1 MGSLD
6 SNNLIF
12 NANNFLRLGEGLILT
27 LKVAIVSVI
36 LSSIFGIL
44 FGIVMTSKNKF
55 IKIISNLYLEA
66 IRIIP
71 LMVWLFIFYF
81 GIPTVFNI
89 HIDSVLVGYIVFTLW
104 GTAEIGDLVRGA
116 ITSIPVIYYESAK
129 ALSLNKVQM
138 YRYIIIPISF
148 RRVLPGIINL
158 TTRMIKTTTLM
169 TLIGAV
175 DLVKI
180 GQQIIERTV
189 LTEPLASFW
198 IYGLILV
205 IYFLICFPISLGAK
219 ALEKK
224 LN

>member
-1 MGSLD
+1 MGSLVD
-6 SNNLIF
+6 NQVFSIDNLK
-12 NANNFLRLGEGLILT
+12 RLMEGLGVT
-27 LKVAIVSVI
+27 LNIAVVSVI
-36 LSSIFGIL
+36 LSTILGIIFGI
-44 FGIVMTSKNKF
+44 IMTSKKKS
-55 IKIISNLYLEA
+55 IKTISFLYLES

-89 HIDSVLVGYIVFTLW
+89 HLESILVGYIVFTLW

-116 ITSIPVIYYESAK
+116 ITSIPKIYYESAQ
-129 ALSLNKVQM
+129 ALSLNKFKT
-138 YRYIIIPISF
+138 YRYIIIPISI

-175 DLVKI
+175 DLVKV
-180 GQQIIERTV
+180 GQQIIERSI
-189 LTEPLASFW
+189 LTEPLTPFW
-198 IYGLILV
+198 IYGFMLI

>member
-1 MGSLD
+1 MGSLAD
-6 SNNLIF
+6 NQVFSIDNLK
-12 NANNFLRLGEGLILT
+12 RLMEGLGVT
-27 LKVAIVSVI
+27 LNIAIVSVVLSTI
-36 LSSIFGIL
+36 LGVI
-44 FGIVMTSKNKF
+44 FGIVMTSKKKSIKTISF
-55 IKIISNLYLEA
+55 IYLES

-81 GIPTVFNI
+81 GIPTLFNI
-89 HIDSVLVGYIVFTLW
+89 HLDSVLVGYIVFTLW

-116 ITSIPVIYYESAK
+116 ITSIPKIYYESAA
-129 ALSLNKVQM
+129 ALSLNKFKT
-138 YRYIIIPISF
+138 YRYIIISISI

-175 DLVKI
+175 DLVKV
-180 GQQIIERTV
+180 GQQIIERTI
-189 LTEPLASFW
+189 LTEPLTSFW
-198 IYGLILV
+198 IYGFMLIV
-205 IYFLICFPISLGAK
+205 YFLICFPISLGAK

>member
-1 MGSLD
+1 MGSLV
-6 SNNLIF
+6 NNQIF
-12 NANNFLRLGEGLILT
+12 NIDNLKRLMEGLGVT
-27 LKVAIVSVI
+27 LNIAVVSVI
-36 LSSIFGIL
+36 LSTILGIGFGI
-44 FGIVMTSKNKF
+44 IMTSKKKY
-55 IKIISNLYLEA
+55 IKVISFLYLES

-116 ITSIPVIYYESAK
+116 ITSIPKIYYESAQ
-129 ALSLNKVQM
+129 ALSLNKIKT
-138 YRYIIIPISF
+138 YRYIIIPISI

-175 DLVKI
+175 DLVKV
-180 GQQIIERTV
+180 GQQIIERSI
-189 LTEPLASFW
+189 LTEPLTPFW
-198 IYGLILV
+198 IYGFMLIV
-205 IYFLICFPISLGAK
+205 YFLICFPISLGAK
-219 ALEKK
+219 TLEKK

>member
-6 SNNLIF
+6 SSNLIF
-12 NANNFLRLGEGLILT
+12 NANNFLRLGEGLVLT

-36 LSSIFGIL
+36 LSSIFGII
-44 FGIVMTSKNKF
+44 FGIVMTSKNKI
-55 IKIISNLYLEA
+55 IKILANLYLEA

-81 GIPTVFNI
+81 GIPTIFNI
-89 HIDSVLVGYIVFTLW
+89 HIDSVVVGYIVFTLW

-129 ALSLNKVQM
+129 ALSLKKVQM

-175 DLVKI
+175 DLVKV

>member
-1 MGSLD
+1 MGSLVD
-6 SNNLIF
+6 NQVFSIDNLK
-12 NANNFLRLGEGLILT
+12 RLMEGLGVT
-27 LKVAIVSVI
+27 LNIAVVSVI
-36 LSSIFGIL
+36 LSTILGVVFGI
-44 FGIVMTSKNKF
+44 IMTSKKKS
-55 IKIISNLYLEA
+55 IKAISFLYLES

-89 HIDSVLVGYIVFTLW
+89 HLDSILVGYIVFTLW

-116 ITSIPVIYYESAK
+116 ITSIPKIYYESAQ
-129 ALSLNKVQM
+129 ALSLNKFKT
-138 YRYIIIPISF
+138 YRYIIIPISI

-175 DLVKI
+175 DLVKV
-180 GQQIIERTV
+180 GQQIIERSI
-189 LTEPLASFW
+189 LTEPLTPFW
-198 IYGLILV
+198 IYGFMLIV
-205 IYFLICFPISLGAK
+205 YFLICFPISLGAK

>member
-1 MGSLD
+1 MGSLAD
-6 SNNLIF
+6 NQVFSIDNLK
-12 NANNFLRLGEGLILT
+12 RLMEGLGVT
-27 LKVAIVSVI
+27 LNIAVVSVI
-36 LSSIFGIL
+36 LSTILGVIFGI
-44 FGIVMTSKNKF
+44 IMTSKKKS
-55 IKIISNLYLEA
+55 IKAISFLYLES

-89 HIDSVLVGYIVFTLW
+89 HIESVLVGYIVFTLW

-116 ITSIPVIYYESAK
+116 ITSIPKIYYESAQ
-129 ALSLNKVQM
+129 ALSLNKFKT
-138 YRYIIIPISF
+138 YRYIIIPISI

-175 DLVKI
+175 DLVKV
-180 GQQIIERTV
+180 GQQIIERSI
-189 LTEPLASFW
+189 LTEPLTPFW
-198 IYGLILV
+198 IYGFMLIV
-205 IYFLICFPISLGAK
+205 YFLICFPISLGAK

>member
-1 MGSLD
+1 MGSLVD
-6 SNNLIF
+6 NQVFSIDNLK
-12 NANNFLRLGEGLILT
+12 RLMEGLGVT
-27 LKVAIVSVI
+27 LNIAVVSVI
-36 LSSIFGIL
+36 LSTILGIIFGI
-44 FGIVMTSKNKF
+44 IMTSKKKS
-55 IKIISNLYLEA
+55 IKTISFLYLES

-89 HIDSVLVGYIVFTLW
+89 HIDSILVGYIVFTLW
-104 GTAEIGDLVRGA
+104 GTAEIGDLVSGA
-116 ITSIPVIYYESAK
+116 ITSIPKIYYESAQ
-129 ALSLNKVQM
+129 ALSLNKFKT
-138 YRYIIIPISF
+138 YRYIIIPISI

-175 DLVKI
+175 DLVKV
-180 GQQIIERTV
+180 GQQIIERSI
-189 LTEPLASFW
+189 LTEPLTPFW
-198 IYGLILV
+198 IYGFMLIVYL
-205 IYFLICFPISLGAK
+205 LICFPISLGAK

>member
-1 MGSLD
+1 MGSLAD
-6 SNNLIF
+6 NQLFSLDNLK
-12 NANNFLRLGEGLILT
+12 RLMEGLGVT
-27 LKVAIVSVI
+27 LNIAVVSVI
-36 LSSIFGIL
+36 LSTILGVIFGI
-44 FGIVMTSKNKF
+44 IMTSKKKS
-55 IKIISNLYLEA
+55 IKTMCFLYLES

-89 HIDSVLVGYIVFTLW
+89 HLDSILVGYIVFTLW

-116 ITSIPVIYYESAK
+116 ITSIPKIYYESAQ
-129 ALSLNKVQM
+129 ALSLNKFKT
-138 YRYIIIPISF
+138 YRYIIIPISI

-175 DLVKI
+175 DLVKV
-180 GQQIIERTV
+180 GQQIIERSI
-189 LTEPLASFW
+189 LTEPLTPFW
-198 IYGLILV
+198 IYGFMLIV
-205 IYFLICFPISLGAK
+205 YFLICFPISLGAK

>member
-1 MGSLD
+1 MENLG
-6 SNNLIF
+6 NNIIF
-12 NANNFLRLGEGLILT
+12 NVDNMKRLMEGLLVT
-27 LKVAIVSVI
+27 LNVAIISVVLSTI
-36 LSSIFGIL
+36 LGVIFGI
-44 FGIVMTSKNKF
+44 IMTSKRKVV
-55 IKIISNLYLEA
+55 KVISTIYLES

-71 LMVWLFIFYF
+71 LMVWLFLFYF
-81 GIPTVFNI
+81 GVPTLLNI
-89 HIDSVLVGYIVFTLW
+89 HLESTIVGYIVFTLW

-116 ITSIPVIYYESAK
+116 ITSIPKIYYESAM
-129 ALSLNKVQM
+129 ALSLNKIKT
-138 YRYIIIPISF
+138 YRYIIIPISI
-148 RRVLPGIINL
+148 RRVMPGIINL
-158 TTRMIKTTTLM
+158 STRMIKTTTLM

-175 DLVKI
+175 DLVKV

-198 IYGLILV
+198 IYGVLLI

>member
-1 MGSLD
+1 MG
-6 SNNLIF
+6 NLADNKIF
-12 NANNFLRLGEGLILT
+12 SIDNLKRLMEGLGIT
-27 LKVAIVSVI
+27 LNIALVSVI
-36 LSSIFGIL
+36 LSTILGIIFGI
-44 FGIVMTSKNKF
+44 IMTSKKRPIKAISF
-55 IKIISNLYLEA
+55 IYLES

-81 GIPTVFNI
+81 GIPTLFNI
-89 HIDSVLVGYIVFTLW
+89 HLDSILVGYIVFTLW

-116 ITSIPVIYYESAK
+116 ITSIPKIYYESSV
-129 ALSLNKVQM
+129 ALSLNKFNT
-138 YRYIIIPISF
+138 YRYIIIPISI

-175 DLVKI
+175 DLVKV
-180 GQQIIERTV
+180 GQQIIERSI
-189 LTEPLASFW
+189 LTEPLTAFW
-198 IYGLILV
+198 IYGFMLI
-205 IYFLICFPISLGAK
+205 IYFCICFPISLGAK

>member
-1 MGSLD
+1 MENLG
-6 SNNLIF
+6 NNIIF
-12 NANNFLRLGEGLILT
+12 NVHNMKRLMEGLLVT
-27 LKVAIVSVI
+27 LNVAIISVVLSTI
-36 LSSIFGIL
+36 LGVIFGI
-44 FGIVMTSKNKF
+44 IMTSRRKVVKV
-55 IKIISNLYLEA
+55 ISTIYLES

-71 LMVWLFIFYF
+71 LMVWLFLFYF
-81 GIPTVFNI
+81 GVPTLLNI
-89 HIDSVLVGYIVFTLW
+89 HLESTIVGYIVFTLW

-116 ITSIPVIYYESAK
+116 IT
-129 ALSLNKVQM
+129 
-138 YRYIIIPISF
+138 PISI

-158 TTRMIKTTTLM
+158 STRMIKTTTLM

-175 DLVKI
+175 DLVKV

-198 IYGLILV
+198 IYGVLLI

>member
-1 MGSLD
+1 MENLD
-6 SNNLIF
+6 NNLLF
-12 NANNFLRLGEGLILT
+12 NVNNFLRLGEGLILT
-27 LKVAIVSVI
+27 LKVAVVSVI
-36 LSSIFGIL
+36 LSSILGIV
-44 FGIVMTSKNKF
+44 FGIVMTSKNKLV
-55 IKIISNLYLEA
+55 KILSNLYLEA
-66 IRIIP
+66 VRIIP

-81 GIPTVFNI
+81 GIPNIFNT
-89 HIDSVLVGYIVFTLW
+89 HIDSVTVGYIVFTLW
-104 GTAEIGDLVRGA
+104 GTAEVGDLVRGA

-129 ALSLNKVQM
+129 SLSLSKMQM

-175 DLVKI
+175 DLVKV
-180 GQQIIERTV
+180 GNQIIERTV

-198 IYGLILV
+198 IYGLILI

>member
-1 MGSLD
+1 MGSLAD
-6 SNNLIF
+6 NQVFSIDNLK
-12 NANNFLRLGEGLILT
+12 RLMEGLGVT
-27 LKVAIVSVI
+27 LNIAIVSVVLSTI
-36 LSSIFGIL
+36 LGVI
-44 FGIVMTSKNKF
+44 FGIVMTSKKKSIKTISF
-55 IKIISNLYLEA
+55 IYLES

-81 GIPTVFNI
+81 GIPTLFNI
-89 HIDSVLVGYIVFTLW
+89 HLDSVLVGYIVFTLW

-116 ITSIPVIYYESAK
+116 ITSIPKIYYESAA
-129 ALSLNKVQM
+129 ALSLNKFKT
-138 YRYIIIPISF
+138 YRYIIIPISI

-175 DLVKI
+175 DLVKV
-180 GQQIIERTV
+180 GQQIIERTI
-189 LTEPLASFW
+189 LTEPLTSFW
-198 IYGLILV
+198 IYGFMLIV
-205 IYFLICFPISLGAK
+205 YFLICFPISLGAK